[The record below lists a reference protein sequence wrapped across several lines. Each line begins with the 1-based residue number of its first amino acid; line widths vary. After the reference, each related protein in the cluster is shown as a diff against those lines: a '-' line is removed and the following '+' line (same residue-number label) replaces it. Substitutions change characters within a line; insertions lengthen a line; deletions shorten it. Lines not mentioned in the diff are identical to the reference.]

1 VTMTCP
7 SVYGPLLFVHVD
19 GNPGGV
25 DTGFCEED
33 LEEVQEW
40 D

>member
-1 VTMTCP
+1 
-7 SVYGPLLFVHVD
+7 VD

-40 D
+40 E